1 MMLDALLRRHNDPK
15 PGSTLPQAERS
26 GTPGG
31 VGAMGS
37 IDDGM
42 GRHPCHGR
50 HRQSN
55 TRRPQ
60 FCDSG
65 FVETSSDAL
74 LIKRQERTRGGGDL
88 ANGWNGWP

>member
-50 HRQSN
+50 HL
-55 TRRPQ
+55 Q
-60 FCDSG
+60 FWLRGD
-65 FVETSSDAL
+65 FVKCIVGVPTKPLS
-74 LIKRQERTRGGGDL
+74 RGNRLGTIHL
-88 ANGWNGWP
+88 H